1 MSVSKFA
8 ALLTLTGVLCTVV
21 ASPVAEAG
29 KKRSSTHRMRAA
41 FLPPP
46 PAYMPSILP
55 ESYYRYGVTQAVA
68 ASAPQQQKI
77 ENPLNKYVYNRTGE
91 EVKAIN
97 TRKGVSNWAPIRV
110 KKSS

>member
-1 MSVSKFA
+1 MSASKFA

-29 KKRSSTHRMRAA
+29 KKRNSTHRMRAA

-55 ESYYRYGVTQAVA
+55 ESYYRYGVTEA
-68 ASAPQQQKI
+68 ATGAAPQQKI
-77 ENPLNKYVYNRTGE
+77 ENPLAKYVYNRSGE
-91 EVKAIN
+91 EIKAIN
-97 TRKGVSNWAPIRV
+97 TRKGVSNWAPLRV